1 MFLLELQMS
10 NGTPGNFTQGN
21 AKWSVLFFLGLIILW
36 QIAVPLLEIPKY
48 LLPTPLGIAEEFG
61 KRGGLILMHAIP
73 TFNETVLGFLL
84 GIVVGVGS
92 GLGIVYS
99 RFLWLTIY
107 PSLIVLGSIPRIAI
121 APLILIWLGIDSLW
135 SKVTIAFLTAFF
147 PMVVN
152 SVVGFAQIENDMVD
166 LAKTMGMSRW
176 TEFQKIRLP
185 NSVPYL
191 FAGFKASI
199 ALAVI
204 GAIVAEFVAGQKG
217 LGYLIIVANNDMNS
231 GLIFASIIVLSIM
244 SLALFGIIVGL
255 EKRLMPWRRAVEPTE
270 NLGR

>member
-1 MFLLELQMS
+1 MNHDQGGSGFLGQ
-10 NGTPGNFTQGN
+10 
-21 AKWSVLFFLGLIILW
+21 AKWSILFFLGLILLW
-36 QIAVPLLEIPKY
+36 QILLPFLNVPNY
-48 LLPTPLGIAEEFG
+48 LLPTPLAIVDEFG
-61 KRGGLILMHAIP
+61 KKGGLIIRHLIP
-73 TFNETVLGFLL
+73 TLNETVLGFLI
-84 GIVVGVGS
+84 GAVVGISS

-99 RFLWLTIY
+99 RFLWLTVY
-107 PSLIVLGSIPRIAI
+107 PSLVVLGSIPRIAV

-152 SVVGFAQIENDMVD
+152 SVVGFAQIENDLLD

-176 TEFQKIRLP
+176 TEFKKIRLP
-185 NSVPYL
+185 NSLPYL

-204 GAIVAEFVAGQKG
+204 GAVVAEFVAGQKG

-231 GLIFASIIVLSIM
+231 ALIFASIIVLSIM
-244 SLALFGIIVGL
+244 SLALFGVIVGL
-255 EKRLMPWRRAVEPTE
+255 EKMLMPWRRDVQPTE
-270 NLGR
+270 S